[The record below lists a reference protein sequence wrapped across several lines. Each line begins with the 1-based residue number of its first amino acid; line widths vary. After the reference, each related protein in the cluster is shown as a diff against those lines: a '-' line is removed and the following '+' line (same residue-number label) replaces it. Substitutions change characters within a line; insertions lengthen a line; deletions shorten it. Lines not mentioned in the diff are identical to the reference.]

1 MMDIDEVNHSEHGE
15 HDPKVRQELDQ
26 ADWKG
31 EVLPRLLKYASARTQ
46 QFRLLGIVDLD
57 PHDLVSE
64 AITLVYS
71 GSRKWNKELYI
82 DLINFMISVIRSITN
97 HRLKHYYQ
105 FKKDTF
111 LLDDSHDK
119 SKELVSLSP
128 RDPGTLVTEKY
139 NLMNLQNTIY
149 NAIAG
154 DDEAGMVLL
163 CIESDNIT
171 PKEISEETGYEVK
184 HVNNIIK
191 RLRRKVLKLR
201 LI

>member
-1 MMDIDEVNHSEHGE
+1 MDIDEVNYSEHE
-15 HDPKVRQELDQ
+15 EYDPKVRQELDQ

-46 QFRLLGIVDLD
+46 KLRLLGIVDLD

-71 GSRKWNKELYI
+71 GSRKWNKELYL

-128 RDPGTLVTEKY
+128 RDPEALVTKKY

-149 NAIAG
+149 EAIAG
-154 DDEAGMVLL
+154 DEEAGMVLL
-163 CIESDNIT
+163 CIESDKLT

-184 HVNNIIK
+184 QVNNILK
-191 RLRRKVLKLR
+191 RLRRKVLKLK